1 MKSVTTLLADD
12 HAVVRAGLRNALTHL
27 PELEVV
33 GEVGDGA
40 ELMDAL
46 ASLRPDFLVLDVHMP
61 DFEPVE
67 DVRRICERYPALKIL
82 VVSAYDD
89 QAYVVGLLAAGVAGY
104 HLKDQPLSDL
114 QFAVRKILAGDR
126 WISGP
131 LINRLVAQAPLEP
144 GGPPAPDART
154 ASASAPAHPSPERPA
169 PQPAPQPAPPP
180 ATGPVLTQRQRE
192 LLHFLTLGYSNR
204 KMAQTLDLSIKTIEN
219 HLTALYRAI
228 DVSSRLEANN
238 YALRHPEVLA
248 TPGREMA
255 RAKSAAQSG
264 VERAPSL
271 AVLLVDDSARYRT
284 QLGKRIGKV
293 CPSASL
299 YEAEDC
305 ITATRLARQVQ
316 PALAFVDVVLPEADG
331 IQCTRQIKAISP
343 GTRIVLISAYP
354 DREFRRLGLNAGAV
368 AFLDKRD
375 IDAATVCHVV
385 TDVLDGRARG

>member
-40 ELMDAL
+40 ALMDAL

-131 LINRLVAQAPLEP
+131 LINRLVDQAPLEP
-144 GGPPAPDART
+144 GESPAPDAP
-154 ASASAPAHPSPERPA
+154 ASAPAHPSPERPA
-169 PQPAPQPAPPP
+169 PPPV
-180 ATGPVLTQRQRE
+180 TGPLLTQRQRE

-204 KMAQTLDLSIKTIEN
+204 KMAQTLDLSVKTIEN

-238 YALRHPEVLA
+238 YALCHPEVLA

-255 RAKSAAQSG
+255 RAKDAAQSA
-264 VERAPSL
+264 VEQEPSL
-271 AVLLVDDSARYRT
+271 TVLLVDDSARYRT

-293 CPSASL
+293 CPSSSL

-316 PALAFVDVVLPEADG
+316 PALAFVDVV
-331 IQCTRQIKAISP
+331 
-343 GTRIVLISAYP
+343 
-354 DREFRRLGLNAGAV
+354 
-368 AFLDKRD
+368 
-375 IDAATVCHVV
+375 
-385 TDVLDGRARG
+385 

>member
-144 GGPPAPDART
+144 GGPRRAYSIGLRPGAPFAGAAR
-154 ASASAPAHPSPERPA
+154 

-255 RAKSAAQSG
+255 RAKSAAQSA

-385 TDVLDGRARG
+385 TDVLDGQARG

>member
-61 DFEPVE
+61 HFEPVE

-89 QAYVVGLLAAGVAGY
+89 QAYVVGLLSAGVAGY

-131 LINRLVAQAPLEP
+131 LINRLVAQAP
-144 GGPPAPDART
+144 PAPDEPA
-154 ASASAPAHPSPERPA
+154 APDAPFAGEAPASAPAQLSSERPA
-169 PQPAPQPAPPP
+169 PPPV
-180 ATGPVLTQRQRE
+180 TGPLLTHRQRE

-204 KMAQTLDLSIKTIEN
+204 KMAQTLDLSVKTIEN

-238 YALRHPEVLA
+238 YALCHPEVLA
-248 TPGREMA
+248 TPGHEMA
-255 RAKSAAQSG
+255 RVKDAAESAAQG
-264 VERAPSL
+264 AAQRAPTI

-293 CPSASL
+293 CPSALL

-305 ITATRLARQVQ
+305 VTATRLARQVQ

-331 IQCTRQIKAISP
+331 IQCTRQIKTISP
-343 GTRIVLISAYP
+343 GTRIILISAYP
-354 DREFRRLGLNAGAV
+354 DREFRRLGLDAGAV

-375 IDAATVCHVV
+375 IDAATVRHVV
-385 TDVLDGRARG
+385 KDVVDGWGRG

>member
-61 DFEPVE
+61 HFEPVE

-131 LINRLVAQAPLEP
+131 LINRLVDQAPPEP
-144 GGPPAPDART
+144 DEPAASDAPFAREEP
-154 ASASAPAHPSPERPA
+154 ASAPAHPSPEP
-169 PQPAPQPAPPP
+169 PAPPP
-180 ATGPVLTQRQRE
+180 VTGPLLTQRQRE

-248 TPGREMA
+248 TPGHEMA
-255 RAKSAAQSG
+255 RAKSAAQG
-264 VERAPSL
+264 ATQREPSL

-293 CPSASL
+293 CPTASL

-305 ITATRLARQVQ
+305 TTATRLARQVQ

-331 IQCTRQIKAISP
+331 IQCTRQIKALSP
-343 GTRIVLISAYP
+343 GTRIILISAYP

-375 IDAATVCHVV
+375 IDAATVRHVV
-385 TDVLDGRARG
+385 KDVLDGQVGR